1 MCVPQAACHK
11 DLAVSKKAVCC
22 IHDTINALL
31 NTQSEL
37 PHFHVN
43 EALFK
48 PLETLL
54 CLELCDADVQ
64 DQVTAA
70 GDRAVDLSVQL
81 GSGDAYI
88 AQGGGG
94 SVGA

>member
-1 MCVPQAACHK
+1 MLTPCLSVCLCALQAACHK

-22 IHDTINALL
+22 IHDTVNALL

-64 DQVTAA
+64 DQVTA
-70 GDRAVDLSVQL
+70 GEMSLWWYGVHTLL
-81 GSGDAYI
+81 GPEGL
-88 AQGGGG
+88 
-94 SVGA
+94 